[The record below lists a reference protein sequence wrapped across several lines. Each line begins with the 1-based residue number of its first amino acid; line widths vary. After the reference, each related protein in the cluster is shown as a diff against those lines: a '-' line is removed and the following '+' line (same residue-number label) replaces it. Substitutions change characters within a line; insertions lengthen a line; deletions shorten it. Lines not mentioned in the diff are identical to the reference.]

1 MKLIVTAIAATALLF
16 GSAGA
21 GLAKGGGHGGGKAH
35 VSAKHKAHVG
45 KSRVSMRAH
54 TRTSAKAWAPGQRMK
69 AEGSVAGYP
78 GASGYAP
85 GQRMKANGSV
95 TGYPGASGYAPGH
108 LKSTTGESVRV
119 R

>member
-21 GLAKGGGHGGGKAH
+21 GLAKNGHGGGKAH
-35 VSAKHKAHVG
+35 FSAKGKAHVG
-45 KSRVSMRAH
+45 KARVSTRVH

-69 AEGSVAGYP
+69 AEGRVSGYP

-85 GQRMKANGSV
+85 GQRMKADGSV
-95 TGYPGASGYAPGH
+95 AGYPGASGYAPGH
-108 LKSTTGESVRV
+108 LKSTTGERVRV